1 MLITIDAAA
10 EEPLFAQ
17 IAGSVRTAALHG
29 QVHPGERLPAA
40 RELAASLGIN
50 VHTVLHAYQS
60 LRDEGLIELRRGR
73 GAVLTSAAVPAAAP
87 TAASATGTDV
97 SALAQAAVHLVDE
110 ARRLGVGRESLLT
123 LIKEVYS

>member
-17 IAGSVRTAALHG
+17 IADSVRAAALHG

-50 VHTVLHAYQS
+50 VHTVLHAYQL

-73 GAVLTSAAVPAAAP
+73 GAVLTSAAVPAAAS
-87 TAASATGTDV
+87 AAGTGTDV
-97 SALAQAAVHLVDE
+97 SALAQAAAHLVDE

-123 LIKEVYS
+123 LVKEVYS